1 MLLFFCCIFFFP
13 QQGNI
18 FIVDYELLDGVDAN
32 KTDPCTIQY
41 LAAPIC
47 LLYKNLEK
55 KIVPIAIQV
64 GLLSG
69 SLEGHTVCFLIL
81 NMKDMKTS
89 YSFCVFQLGQ
99 KPGPDN
105 PIFLP
110 SDATYDWLL
119 AKIWV
124 RSSDFHIHQTV
135 THLLRTHLV
144 SEVFSIAMFRQL
156 PAVHPLFK
164 VGSCMKGGCMS
175 ARVVITSV
183 GETKRKFWWSFSWN
197 SFTGWPAR

>member
-1 MLLFFCCIFFFP
+1 MTEVL
-13 QQGNI
+13 
-18 FIVDYELLDGVDAN
+18 
-32 KTDPCTIQY
+32 
-41 LAAPIC
+41 
-47 LLYKNLEK
+47 
-55 KIVPIAIQV
+55 
-64 GLLSG
+64 
-69 SLEGHTVCFLIL
+69 
-81 NMKDMKTS
+81 
-89 YSFCVFQLGQ
+89 YSFHVFQLGQ
-99 KPGPDN
+99 KPGPEN

-164 VGSCMKGGCMS
+164 VGSCMRDMWRSG
-175 ARVVITSV
+175 R
-183 GETKRKFWWSFSWN
+183 FSHYL
-197 SFTGWPAR
+197 